1 MVEAYVQIDY
11 LFVMGLFDWPIT
23 QKLFHIMDSLKMEEY
38 ATSFP
43 FGLAM

>member
-1 MVEAYVQIDY
+1 MVEACPNW
-11 LFVMGLFDWPIT
+11 LFVCDGPLWLTHHPKIV
-23 QKLFHIMDSLKMEEY
+23 HIMESLKMEEY